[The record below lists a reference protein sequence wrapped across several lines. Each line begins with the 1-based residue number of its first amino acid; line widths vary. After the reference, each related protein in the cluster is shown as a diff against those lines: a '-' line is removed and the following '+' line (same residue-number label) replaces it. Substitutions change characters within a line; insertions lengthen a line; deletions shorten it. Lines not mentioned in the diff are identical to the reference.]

1 MIATSVAVAL
11 LVLGT
16 AACLALVVPTLA
28 GALPRRARP
37 AAAPTHA
44 FAILI
49 PAHNEEGSLP
59 ATLLSLGALTY
70 PAARVRVWVVA
81 DNCTDSTASV
91 AWAFGATC
99 VARYDRTRRGKGF
112 AVAFGL
118 ERVLRDSPD
127 VVLVLDA
134 DCELNPT
141 ALHALDAVFAAG
153 ADAAQCAVRS
163 RNADAGPTGYVA
175 AVGAALDDSVAAGRD
190 RLGGSVPLRGTGMA
204 FRRSVLEF
212 IPWTAFGLAE
222 DAEYAAK
229 LHSSGVRVRHCDG
242 AVVSC
247 DSPGNW
253 RDLGQ
258 QRRRWR
264 AAGVLSSKPLGLTL
278 ISTAAAFGF
287 ACGFAWWAASL
298 LVLTTAV
305 YALAVARV
313 GVTSHRLGLLLRSP
327 AIVARL
333 AWVASAGRLKR
344 TPRSWDRTARP
355 SESER
360 RAA

>member
-1 MIATSVAVAL
+1 MIATSAAVAL
-11 LVLGT
+11 LVLAT
-16 AACLALVVPTLA
+16 AACLVLVVPTLA
-28 GALPRRARP
+28 GLLPARGRGANAP
-37 AAAPTHA
+37 AHT

-49 PAHNEEGSLP
+49 PAHNEEASLP
-59 ATLLSLGALTY
+59 ATLRSLGELTY

-81 DNCTDSTASV
+81 DNCTDSTPSV

-99 VARYDRTRRGKGF
+99 VARFDRTRRGKGH

-118 ERVLRDSPD
+118 ERVLRDAAD

-134 DCELNPT
+134 DCELNT
-141 ALHALDAVFAAG
+141 AGLQALDAVFAGG
-153 ADAAQCAVRS
+153 ADAAQCTVRS

-175 AVGAALDDSVAAGRD
+175 AVGAALDAAAAAGRD
-190 RLGGSVPLRGTGMA
+190 RLGASVPLRGTGMA

-222 DAEYAAK
+222 DAEYAEK
-229 LHSSGVRVRHCDG
+229 LHAAGVRVRHCAD

-253 RDLGQ
+253 RDLGK

-264 AAGVLSSKPLGLTL
+264 AAGVLASKPLGLAL
-278 ISTAAAFGF
+278 IGAAAALGF
-287 ACGFAWWAASL
+287 ACRFVWWPATL
-298 LVLTTAV
+298 LVLTAAV
-305 YALAVARV
+305 YGRAVLGV
-313 GVTSHRLGLLLRSP
+313 GVTSRRLGLLLKSP

-344 TPRSWDRTARP
+344 SPKSWDRTPRP
-355 SESER
+355 SDAER